1 MQIKDIRDLMSMW
14 VEDSKL
20 DRTDLL
26 SELSR
31 IDSLH
36 AKYLNIHTT
45 HSLLWKKAMREYH
58 VRKRFWSAYYGGD
71 HNEDREWLKQHNM
84 EPPLKKV
91 LKGEMQEYLDA
102 TDELNNILM
111 KKTIHEEISNYA
123 AEVVKQIRQRSY
135 EIKSYID
142 YEKFLNGG

>member
-1 MQIKDIRDLMSMW
+1 MSMW

-45 HSLLWKKAMREYH
+45 HSLLWKKAMREYSEK
-58 VRKRFWSAYYGGD
+58 KRFWSAYYSGEYND
-71 HNEDREWLKQHNM
+71 DSEF
-84 EPPLKKV
+84 LKKHNLEPIMKKILRSEV
-91 LKGEMQEYLDA
+91 QEYLDGN
-102 TDELNNILM
+102 TELNNILM
-111 KKTIHEEISNYA
+111 KKMIHEEISNYA